1 MLLKDMMS
9 KDVPSLFRGDS
20 IARAIFLFRHSKVDL
35 LPVIDKDMRLVGVF
49 TRKNFLDALLKK
61 ATLDDSIDPYFT
73 ATPHSMLWDTPY
85 EVIKDNLE
93 MSKIGT
99 APVIDD
105 EGKVCGIFSKTN
117 MVLILLKKSELLNAQ
132 IKATLDA
139 MHNAVVAVDKYKVV
153 TLLNRSAE
161 RLLKH
166 TGESCVG
173 KPVEDLLPGI
183 SLDQT
188 LAGIARVGYKYRIG
202 DTVTIV
208 NMLPIS
214 GNRSIDGAVIVMQDL
229 TEFEQVARE
238 LEIIKELNRTLDTV
252 LNIINDGIVVVDRD
266 GVVSLVNRV
275 LADYLNTNVQDLV
288 GRHVT
293 EVLKN
298 SRLHIV
304 ARTGIPEL
312 SEIMS
317 IGEDQLIVSRL
328 PVIRNGSPVGA
339 VGKIIFP
346 YRDEIKELVR
356 KFNSLQN
363 KLSYY
368 EDELK
373 KASREIFDVSN
384 IIAESP
390 GMIRVLNEAKKVSR
404 GSSTVLIT
412 GESGTGKELIARAI
426 HAYSERRKCP
436 FIMVNCAAIPENLLE
451 SELFGYAPGA
461 FTGAD
466 RNGKPGRFELA
477 DKGAVFLDEIG
488 DMSLN
493 LQAKLLRVLQER
505 SFERLGSTKTINVD
519 VRIISATNKDLE
531 KAIKEGSFREDLF
544 YRLNVIN
551 LRLPPLRE
559 RPEDIEPL
567 VGHIIDR
574 LNRIMRTN
582 ITGVSVDAMKIL
594 KDYHWPGNIRELEN
608 VLERAV
614 NFVTEGSI
622 KPVHIPSH
630 LLRCDLADIDGGT
643 EYAEDTLVSRLRQAE
658 RDVILEALE
667 KTGGNISRAAKI
679 LSVSR
684 THLYI
689 KMDKLGI
696 KPARN
701 QVGKKVK
708 Q

>member
-9 KDVPSLFRGDS
+9 KDVPLLSKGDS
-20 IARAIFLFRHSKVDL
+20 IARAVFLFRHSKVNL
-35 LPVIDKDMRLVGVF
+35 LPVVDKDMRLVGVF
-49 TRKNFLDALLKK
+49 TRKNFLDALLQK
-61 ATLDDSIDPYFT
+61 ATLEDSINPYFT
-73 ATPHSMLWDTPY
+73 TTPYSMLWDTPY
-85 EVIKDNLE
+85 EVIKDSLE
-93 MSKIGT
+93 MSTFGT

-117 MVLILLKKSELLNAQ
+117 MVLTLLKKSELLNAQ

-139 MHNAVVAVDKYKVV
+139 MHNAVVAVDKNKVV
-153 TLLNRSAE
+153 TILNRSAE
-161 RLLKH
+161 RMLKL
-166 TGESCVG
+166 TAQSCVG

-183 SLDQT
+183 SLDQI
-188 LAGIARVGYKYRIG
+188 LAGTAKVGYKYSIG
-202 DTVTIV
+202 NTVTIV

-214 GNRSIDGAVIVMQDL
+214 GTSSIDGAVIVMQDL
-229 TEFEQVARE
+229 TEFEQVVRE
-238 LEIIKELNRTLDTV
+238 LEIIKELNHTLDTV

-266 GVVSLVNRV
+266 GVITLVNRV
-275 LADYLNTNVQDLV
+275 IADYLSTNVQELV

-293 EVLKN
+293 EVFKN
-298 SRLHIV
+298 SRLHIA

-317 IGEDQLIVSRL
+317 TGDDQLIVSHL

-339 VGKIIFP
+339 VGKVIFP
-346 YRDEIKELVR
+346 HRDEIKELVR
-356 KFNSLQN
+356 KFNSLQS

-373 KASREIFDVSN
+373 KASREIFDVSY
-384 IIAESP
+384 IVAESP
-390 GMIRVLNEAKKVSR
+390 GMVRVLNEAKKVSR
-404 GSSTVLIT
+404 GNSTVLIT

-426 HAYSERRKCP
+426 HTYSDRRKGP
-436 FIMVNCAAIPENLLE
+436 FIMINCAAIPENLLE

-477 DKGAVFLDEIG
+477 DQGTIFLDEIG

-505 SFERLGSTKTINVD
+505 SFERLGGTKTINVN
-519 VRIISATNKDLE
+519 VRIISATNKDLG
-531 KAIKEGSFREDLF
+531 KAIKEGGFREDLF

-574 LNRIMRTN
+574 LNRMMRTN
-582 ITGVSVDAMKIL
+582 ITGATVEAMKIL
-594 KDYHWPGNIRELEN
+594 KAYHWPGNVRELEN

-622 KPVHIPSH
+622 KPVHIPAH
-630 LLRCDLADIDGGT
+630 LLRCDMAEMDEHI
-643 EYAEDTLVSRLRQAE
+643 EYAEKTLDSRLRQAE

-667 KTGGNISRAAKI
+667 KTGGNKSRAAK
-679 LSVSR
+679 LLNVSR
-684 THLYI
+684 AHLYV
-689 KMDKLGI
+689 KMEKLGI

-701 QVGKKVK
+701 QVKH
-708 Q
+708 

>member
-1 MLLKDMMS
+1 
-9 KDVPSLFRGDS
+9 
-20 IARAIFLFRHSKVDL
+20 
-35 LPVIDKDMRLVGVF
+35 
-49 TRKNFLDALLKK
+49 
-61 ATLDDSIDPYFT
+61 
-73 ATPHSMLWDTPY
+73 
-85 EVIKDNLE
+85 
-93 MSKIGT
+93 
-99 APVIDD
+99 
-105 EGKVCGIFSKTN
+105 

-139 MHNAVVAVDKYKVV
+139 LHNAVVAVDRNKAI
-153 TLLNRSAE
+153 TLLNRGAE
-161 RLLKH
+161 RLLKF
-166 TGESCVG
+166 TGQSYVG

-188 LAGIARVGYKYRIG
+188 LAGIAKVGYKYRIG
-202 DTVTIV
+202 NTVTIV
-208 NMLPIS
+208 NMLPIAGS
-214 GNRSIDGAVIVMQDL
+214 RSIDGAVIVMQDL
-229 TEFEQVARE
+229 TEFERVAHE

-275 LADYLNTNVQDLV
+275 MADYLNTDVQSLV
-288 GRHVT
+288 GRHIT

-317 IGEDQLIVSRL
+317 IGDDQLIVSRL

-346 YRDEIKELVR
+346 HREEIKELVR

-368 EDELK
+368 EEELK
-373 KASREIFDVSN
+373 KASREIFNVSN

-390 GMIRVLNEAKKVSR
+390 GMIRVINEAKKVSR

-412 GESGTGKELIARAI
+412 GESGTGKEIIARAI
-426 HAYSERRKCP
+426 HTYSDRQRNP
-436 FIMVNCAAIPENLLE
+436 FIMINCAAIPENLLE

-477 DKGAVFLDEIG
+477 DKGTIFLDEIG

-505 SFERLGSTKTINVD
+505 SFERLGSTKTITVD

-531 KAIKEGSFREDLF
+531 KAIKENSFREDLF

-567 VGHIIDR
+567 VEHIIYR
-574 LNRIMRTN
+574 LNNIMRTN
-582 ITGVSVDAMKIL
+582 ITGVTMDAMKIL
-594 KDYHWPGNIRELEN
+594 KNYHWPGNVRELEN

-630 LLRCDLADIDGGT
+630 LLRCDMIDMDEET
-643 EYAEDTLVSRLRQAE
+643 EYAEETLVNRMRQAE
-658 RDVILEALE
+658 REVILEALE
-667 KTGGNISRAAKI
+667 KTGGNISRAAK
-679 LSVSR
+679 LLNVSR

-689 KMDKLGI
+689 KMERVGI

-701 QVGKKVK
+701 KVAKKG
-708 Q
+708 

>member
-9 KDVPSLFRGDS
+9 KDVPSLSRGDR
-20 IARAIFLFRHSKVDL
+20 IIRAVSLFRDAKADL
-35 LPVIDKDMRLVGVF
+35 LSVIDADMRLVGVF
-49 TRKNFLDALLKK
+49 TRKNFLDALLNN
-61 ATLDDSIDPYFT
+61 ANLNDSIDPYFT
-73 ATPHSMLWDTPY
+73 KTPHSFLWNTPY
-85 EVIKDNLE
+85 EVIKDSLE
-93 MSKIGT
+93 TAKIGT
-99 APVIDD
+99 APVVDD

-139 MHNAVVAVDKYKVV
+139 LHNAVVAVDKHKAV

-161 RLLKH
+161 KLLKLN
-166 TGESCVG
+166 GQSCVG
-173 KPVEDLLPGI
+173 KPVGDLLPGI
-183 SLDQT
+183 SLDQA
-188 LAGIARVGYKYRIG
+188 LAGIAIVGHKYRIG

-208 NMLPIS
+208 NILPIS
-214 GNRSIDGAVIVMQDL
+214 GTRSIDGAVIVMQDL
-229 TEFEQVARE
+229 TEFEKVARE

-252 LNIINDGIVVVDRD
+252 LNIINDGIVVVDKD

-275 LADYLNTNVQDLV
+275 LADYLNKNVQDLV

-298 SRLHIV
+298 TRLHIV

-317 IGEDQLIVSRL
+317 IGDDQLIVSRL

-346 YRDEIKELVR
+346 HRDEIKELVR

-373 KASREIFDVSN
+373 KVSREIFDVSS

-390 GMIRVLNEAKKVSR
+390 GMVRVLNEAKNVSR

-412 GESGTGKELIARAI
+412 GESGTGKELIARAL
-426 HAYSERRKCP
+426 HAYSDRRKGP

-477 DKGAVFLDEIG
+477 DKGSIFLDEIG
-488 DMSLN
+488 DMSLS

-505 SFERLGSTKTINVD
+505 SFERLGGTKTINVC
-519 VRIISATNKDLE
+519 AYYF
-531 KAIKEGSFREDLF
+531 G
-544 YRLNVIN
+544 YQQRLGESHQ
-551 LRLPPLRE
+551 RRQFQR
-559 RPEDIEPL
+559 RP
-567 VGHIIDR
+567 
-574 LNRIMRTN
+574 
-582 ITGVSVDAMKIL
+582 
-594 KDYHWPGNIRELEN
+594 
-608 VLERAV
+608 VL
-614 NFVTEGSI
+614 S
-622 KPVHIPSH
+622 P
-630 LLRCDLADIDGGT
+630 
-643 EYAEDTLVSRLRQAE
+643 Q
-658 RDVILEALE
+658 RDQSEAA
-667 KTGGNISRAAKI
+667 AAKGAPGGY
-679 LSVSR
+679 R
-684 THLYI
+684 TIGGAHYR
-689 KMDKLGI
+689 
-696 KPARN
+696 PA
-701 QVGKKVK
+701 
-708 Q
+708 

>member
-1 MLLKDMMS
+1 VLLKDMMS
-9 KDVPSLFRGDS
+9 KDVPSLFKGDS
-20 IARAIFLFRHSKVDL
+20 ITKAVFLFRQSKVDL

-49 TRKNFLDALLKK
+49 TRKNILDALLKK
-61 ATLDDSIDPYFT
+61 ATLEDPIDQYFT
-73 ATPHSMLWDTPY
+73 TTPHSFAWDTPY
-85 EVIKDNLE
+85 EVVKDSVE
-93 MSKIGT
+93 ISKIGT
-99 APVIDD
+99 VPVIDD

-139 MHNAVVAVDKYKVV
+139 LHNAVVAVDRNKAI
-153 TLLNRSAE
+153 TLLNRGAE
-161 RLLKH
+161 RLLKF
-166 TGESCVG
+166 TGQSYVG

-188 LAGIARVGYKYRIG
+188 LAGIAKVGYKYRIG
-202 DTVTIV
+202 NTVTIV
-208 NMLPIS
+208 NMLPIAGS
-214 GNRSIDGAVIVMQDL
+214 RSIDGAVIVMQDL
-229 TEFEQVARE
+229 TEFERVAHE

-275 LADYLNTNVQDLV
+275 MADYLNTDVQSLV
-288 GRHVT
+288 GRHIT

-317 IGEDQLIVSRL
+317 IGDDQLIVSRL

-346 YRDEIKELVR
+346 HREEIKELVR

-368 EDELK
+368 EEELK
-373 KASREIFDVSN
+373 KASREIFNVSN

-390 GMIRVLNEAKKVSR
+390 GMIRVINEAKKVSR

-412 GESGTGKELIARAI
+412 GESGTGKEIIARAI
-426 HAYSERRKCP
+426 HTYSDRQRNP
-436 FIMVNCAAIPENLLE
+436 FIMINCAAIPENLLE

-477 DKGAVFLDEIG
+477 DKGTIFLDEIG

-505 SFERLGSTKTINVD
+505 SFERLGSTKTITVD

-531 KAIKEGSFREDLF
+531 KAIKENSFREDLF

-567 VGHIIDR
+567 VEHIIYR
-574 LNRIMRTN
+574 LNNIMRTN
-582 ITGVSVDAMKIL
+582 ITGVTMDAMKIL
-594 KDYHWPGNIRELEN
+594 KNYHWPGNVRELEN

-630 LLRCDLADIDGGT
+630 LLRCDMIDMDEET
-643 EYAEDTLVSRLRQAE
+643 EYAEETLVNRMRQAE
-658 RDVILEALE
+658 REVILEALE
-667 KTGGNISRAAKI
+667 KTGGNISRAAK
-679 LSVSR
+679 LLNVSR

-689 KMDKLGI
+689 KMERVGI

-701 QVGKKVK
+701 KVAKKG
-708 Q
+708 